1 MAQLRAVRPRARSGV
16 GRPGEFQSARFAPAE
31 VPQFIWWGMAQRSI
45 LGSDVLLST
54 ELYQPLSTR
63 QYLFVAPHL
72 RYSIDEFDLY
82 ASDLRFAE
90 YRDQTFVAGIDLG
103 ANFIN
108 TVKHGSARGSAT
120 ATSSCARGGV
130 VVVPVGDQ
138 QFVTLPPEGSVN
150 IGALTFAGA
159 LDRLDSINFPR
170 YGYTAIFI
178 HRPSCWGPTSP
189 IRAGPR
195 WQAFRL
201 PGGRTR

>member
-1 MAQLRAVRPRARSGV
+1 M
-16 GRPGEFQSARFAPAE
+16 
-31 VPQFIWWGMAQRSI
+31 
-45 LGSDVLLST
+45 LLST
-54 ELYQPLSTR
+54 ELYQPLSAR

-103 ANFIN
+103 ANFIH

-120 ATSSCARGGV
+120 ATSSCAAEACGCARRRSAV
-130 VVVPVGDQ
+130 RDPACPKAV
-138 QFVTLPPEGSVN
+138 LN
-150 IGALTFAGA
+150 IGALTFAGV

-170 YGYTAIFI
+170 YGYYARGDIYT
-178 HRPSCWGPTSP
+178 STELLGPTSP

-201 PGGRTR
+201 PWGRTR